1 MEGMFK
7 TAVSG
12 FKKDD
17 VLAYIDK
24 RETEAR
30 QKQESLNQRLRKM
43 TAELNEEKNHH
54 TDAVAQAEQLEASLN
69 RERERADGLAKA
81 AGTAEEEK
89 RALKAQLNDARFEVA
104 RLQQDLA
111 TAQKE
116 KERILA
122 EQEAARAKAEEQEDV
137 ISKLNDK
144 LNQSVKTEDLI
155 GRVLLEAQTTA
166 DKILSEAKDTA
177 ARELA
182 DAQEKSAAVLNQ
194 ARSELMELLAQTAQF
209 RSEVGELR
217 EGTQRAFSHI
227 DTLLENVE
235 RSADHIHEVYQA
247 PLTYNQDQEEPPV
260 TEETE
265 QMVSEE
271 AAADAQDLE
280 PTEEAASSDCNISPA
295 TFNFSRTTD

>member
-12 FKKDD
+12 FKKDE

-30 QKQESLNQRLRKM
+30 QKQEALNQRLRKM
-43 TAELNEEKNHH
+43 TAELNEEKTQHAD
-54 TDAVAQAEQLEASLN
+54 TAAQAEQLEASLT
-69 RERERADGLAKA
+69 RERERADELAKA

-89 RALKAQLNDARFEVA
+89 RAMKAQLNDAHFEVA
-104 RLQQDLA
+104 RLQQELSA
-111 TAQKE
+111 AQKDR
-116 KERILA
+116 ERILTDRETARMKIA
-122 EQEAARAKAEEQEDV
+122 ELESAIGE
-137 ISKLNDK
+137 LNDR

-166 DKILSEAKDTA
+166 DKILSEAKDA
-177 ARELA
+177 AAQEIA

-194 ARSELMELLAQTAQF
+194 ARGELEELLAQTAQF

-235 RSADHIHEVYQA
+235 RSANHIHEDFQL
-247 PLTYNQDQEEPPV
+247 PLTYNQGQDEPPAA
-260 TEETE
+260 EETD
-265 QMVSEE
+265 QMVQEE
-271 AAADAQDLE
+271 AAADTPDAGLAD
-280 PTEEAASSDCNISPA
+280 EAAPHCDKSPA
-295 TFNFSRTTD
+295 AFDFSRTVD